1 MSKIKQIET
10 FQSKYKQLVSLLKM
24 FRKFGYDA
32 EKKEASDYVQLQ
44 RYKYFPIN
52 AKLFVGFFAVSEKVC
67 NFVAENVIT
76 RFFMQRRILLIYT
89 GGTIGMNRNPLTG
102 ALEPFDFEHL
112 LQNVPELAQF
122 DTQID
127 TYQFDPPIDSS
138 DMTPALW
145 TDLSHCIADHYWQYD
160 GFVVLHGTDTM
171 AYTASALS
179 YMLEN
184 LTKPV
189 VFTGSQLPIG
199 QLRTDGKENLITSIE
214 IAAACDDEGHA
225 LVPEVGIYFN
235 SHLLRGNRTTK
246 QSAEEFNAFES
257 FNYPHLVDAG
267 VNITYHQERIL
278 KPDFSKSMTPYF
290 RLDNNVIIFSLFPGI
305 REDLIRHIIHTPNLK
320 AIVMRTF
327 GSGNAPQSPW
337 LLNALKEGTKNGK
350 VIVNVSQCLQG
361 AVEMSRYDCGYHLQE
376 AGVISGRDM
385 TVESAVTKLMF
396 LQSHY
401 PDAPDTVRHLM
412 QQSIC
417 GEMTI

>member
-1 MSKIKQIET
+1 
-10 FQSKYKQLVSLLKM
+10 
-24 FRKFGYDA
+24 
-32 EKKEASDYVQLQ
+32 
-44 RYKYFPIN
+44 
-52 AKLFVGFFAVSEKVC
+52 
-67 NFVAENVIT
+67 
-76 RFFMQRRILLIYT
+76 MQRRILLIYT
-89 GGTIGMNRNPLTG
+89 GGTIGMNRNPKTG

-112 LQNVPELAQF
+112 LNNVPELVQF
-122 DTQID
+122 DTIIE
-127 TYQFDPPIDSS
+127 TFQFDPPIDSS
-138 DMTPALW
+138 DMSPARW
-145 TDLSHCIADHYWQYD
+145 TDISHCIADHYDQYD

-189 VFTGSQLPIG
+189 IFTGSQLPIG
-199 QLRTDGKENLITSIE
+199 QLRTDGKENLISSIE

-267 VNITYHQERIL
+267 VNITYHHERIL
-278 KPDFSKSMTPYF
+278 KPDFTKPMTPHF

-337 LLNALKEGTKNGK
+337 LLNALKEGYKSGK
-350 VIVNVSQCLQG
+350 VIVNLSQCKQG

-401 PDAPDTVRHLM
+401 PDSPDIVRTLM
-412 QQSIC
+412 QQSIR

>member
-1 MSKIKQIET
+1 MHS
-10 FQSKYKQLVSLLKM
+10 
-24 FRKFGYDA
+24 
-32 EKKEASDYVQLQ
+32 
-44 RYKYFPIN
+44 
-52 AKLFVGFFAVSEKVC
+52 
-67 NFVAENVIT
+67 
-76 RFFMQRRILLIYT
+76 RILLIYT
-89 GGTIGMNRNPLTG
+89 GGTIGMNRNPQTG

-112 LQNVPELAQF
+112 LHNVPELEQF

-127 TYQFDPPIDSS
+127 TYQFQPPIDSS
-138 DMTPALW
+138 DMTPARW
-145 TDLSHCIADHYWQYD
+145 TDISHCIADRYEQYD

-189 VFTGSQLPIG
+189 IFTGSQLPIG
-199 QLRTDGKENLITSIE
+199 QLRTDGKENLITAVE
-214 IAAACDDEGHA
+214 IAAAKDEEGHA
-225 LVPEVGIYFN
+225 MVPEVGIFFGG
-235 SHLLRGNRTTK
+235 HLLRGNRTTK

-267 VNITYHQERIL
+267 VNITYHRERIL
-278 KPDFSKSMTPYF
+278 KPDYAKPMTPHF
-290 RLDNNVIIFSLFPGI
+290 RL
-305 REDLIRHIIHTPNLK
+305 IIHTPNLK

-337 LLNALKEGTKNGK
+337 LLNALREGTRNGK
-350 VIVNVSQCLQG
+350 VIVNISQCLQG

-376 AGVISGRDM
+376 AGVISGKDM

-401 PDAPDTVRHLM
+401 PNDPDTVRHLM
-412 QQSIC
+412 TQSIR
-417 GEMTI
+417 GEMTR

>member
-1 MSKIKQIET
+1 M
-10 FQSKYKQLVSLLKM
+10 QSKV
-24 FRKFGYDA
+24 
-32 EKKEASDYVQLQ
+32 
-44 RYKYFPIN
+44 
-52 AKLFVGFFAVSEKVC
+52 
-67 NFVAENVIT
+67 
-76 RFFMQRRILLIYT
+76 LLIYT
-89 GGTIGMNRNPLTG
+89 GGTIGMNRNQATG

-112 LQNVPELAQF
+112 LSNVPELKQF

-127 TYQFDPPIDSS
+127 TYQFQPPIDSS
-138 DMTPALW
+138 DMSPARW
-145 TDLSHCIADHYWQYD
+145 TDLSHTIADHYDQYD

-214 IAAACDDEGHA
+214 IAAAKNDEGKA
-225 LVPEVGIYFN
+225 MVPEVGIYFGG
-235 SHLLRGNRTTK
+235 HLLRGNRTTK

-267 VNITYHQERIL
+267 VNITYHSHRIL
-278 KPDFSKSMTPYF
+278 TPNWGEPMKAHF

-320 AIVMRTF
+320 SIVMRTF

-337 LLNALKEGTKNGK
+337 LLQALKEGTRAGK
-350 VIVNVSQCLQG
+350 VIVNISQCMQG
-361 AVEMSRYDCGYHLQE
+361 QVEMSRYGCGYHLQE
-376 AGVISGRDM
+376 AGVISGRDS
-385 TVESAVTKLMF
+385 TVEAAVTKLMF
-396 LQSHY
+396 LQSLY
-401 PDAPDTVRHLM
+401 DDPEQVRHYM
-412 QQSIC
+412 EQSIR
-417 GEMTI
+417 GELTLTL